1 MADAL
6 LASIDDPDQFNSP
19 TLTKLDES
27 LRCPICSEL
36 FKGAVL
42 LQCLRE
48 FVVDV

>member
-6 LASIDDPDQFNSP
+6 LGEIDEPDEFKSSE
-19 TLTKLDES
+19 LVKLDQS

-48 FVVDV
+48 